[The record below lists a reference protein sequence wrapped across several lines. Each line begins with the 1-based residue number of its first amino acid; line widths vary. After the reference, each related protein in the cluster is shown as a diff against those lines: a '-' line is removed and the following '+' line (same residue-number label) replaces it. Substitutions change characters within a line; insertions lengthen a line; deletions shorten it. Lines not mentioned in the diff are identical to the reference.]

1 MMQAHDKGQDSPLV
15 LIVDDDQAMRD
26 AVGEL
31 MLSVGMDAV
40 GFGSTRELLAQ
51 AFPDRPGCLV
61 LDVRMPGISGLDL
74 QRQLIARGIAKPIVF
89 LTAFADVPMSVE
101 AMKAGAVDFFTKPFR
116 DQALLDAV
124 GQAIEIDVRQRAA
137 GSAARRNVE
146 RYSSLTRREREV
158 FREVAEGRL
167 NKQIAYDLGI
177 SQVTVKLHR
186 GNVMR
191 KMHSGSIGELLKAW
205 AALPDSVRSAES

>member
-1 MMQAHDKGQDSPLV
+1 
-15 LIVDDDQAMRD
+15 
-26 AVGEL
+26 
-31 MLSVGMDAV
+31 
-40 GFGSTRELLAQ
+40 
-51 AFPDRPGCLV
+51 
-61 LDVRMPGISGLDL
+61 
-74 QRQLIARGIAKPIVF
+74 
-89 LTAFADVPMSVE
+89 MSVE

-137 GSAARRNVE
+137 GAAARRNVE

-158 FREVAEGRL
+158 FREVSEGRL
-167 NKQIAYDLGI
+167 NKQIAFDLGI

-191 KMHSGSIGELLKAW
+191 KMHTNSIGELLKSW
-205 AALPDSVRSAES
+205 AALPESVRSVES

>member
-1 MMQAHDKGQDSPLV
+1 MMQTHDKGQDSPLV
-15 LIVDDDQAMRD
+15 LIVDDDRAMRD

-31 MLSVGMDAV
+31 MLSIGMDAV

-51 AFPDRPGCLV
+51 DFPDRPGCLV

-74 QRQLIARGIAKPIVF
+74 QRQLIARGITKPIVF

-137 GSAARRNVE
+137 GAAARRNVE

-167 NKQIAYDLGI
+167 NKQIAFDLGI

-191 KMHSGSIGELLKAW
+191 KMHSASIGELLKAW